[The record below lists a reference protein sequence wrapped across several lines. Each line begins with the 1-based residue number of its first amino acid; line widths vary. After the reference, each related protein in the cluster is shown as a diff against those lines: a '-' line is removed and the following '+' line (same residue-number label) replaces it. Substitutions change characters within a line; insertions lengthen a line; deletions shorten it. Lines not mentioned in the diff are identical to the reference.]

1 LFYVYLRF
9 YSISGYKTCWDYHW
23 GEKLIVVLEGKDEFR
38 LSERV
43 SEFRLTVTP
52 LEMSEIN
59 TTMLDGN
66 IVTVDELLTSLST
79 VPFMADR
86 RLVIV
91 EGLLNR
97 LGDVNKRSAGSKKD
111 LTEWLNFPDLLT
123 NLPPT
128 ANLLLIERESL
139 PSNKFLSTILKLGQ
153 VEKFS
158 PLGHRDLLEWINTRS
173 SKLGLDIERTA
184 VTLIA
189 DSVGSE
195 LRLIDSELNKIKTYS
210 RGRLITREDIILMV
224 PYVRQQNVFR
234 VVDSVIEGRTRDA
247 LNASSMLINLGESP
261 FGIVRM
267 IERQLRFLILAKH
280 LLSRKIPTG
289 DIGKHINLSG
299 YPLQKTLE
307 MEKKISQV
315 KIMSMHDNLLKSNI
329 RVREGK
335 LTEQESFDLL
345 ISELR

>member
-1 LFYVYLRF
+1 M
-9 YSISGYKTCWDYHW
+9 
-23 GEKLIVVLEGKDEFR
+23 IVVLEGKDEYR

-52 LEMSEIN
+52 PEMSDIN

-66 IVTVDELLTSLST
+66 IVTIEELLTSLST

-97 LGDVNKRSAGSKKD
+97 LGGSKKD
-111 LTEWLNFPDLLT
+111 LGEWLNFPDLLKD
-123 NLPPT
+123 LPPT
-128 ANLLLIERESL
+128 ANLLLIEREPI
-139 PSNKFLSTILKLGQ
+139 PSNKLLSTILRLGQ

-158 PLGHRDLLEWINTRS
+158 PLRHRDLLDWINTRC
-173 SKLGLDIERTA
+173 SKLGLEIERTA
-184 VTLIA
+184 VALIA

-210 RGRLITREDIILMV
+210 RGRLITREDITLMV

-247 LNASSMLINLGESP
+247 LNASSMLIGLGESP
-261 FGIVRM
+261 SGIVRM

-307 MEKKISQV
+307 MERKISQAR
-315 KIMSMHDNLLKSNI
+315 IMSMHDNLLKSNI

>member
-1 LFYVYLRF
+1 M
-9 YSISGYKTCWDYHW
+9 
-23 GEKLIVVLEGKDEFR
+23 IVVLEGKDEFR

-52 LEMSEIN
+52 QEMSDIN

-66 IVTVDELLTSLST
+66 IVTIEELLTSLST

-97 LGDVNKRSAGSKKD
+97 LAGGDKRSTGSKKD
-111 LTEWLNFPDLLT
+111 LAEWVNLPDLLED
-123 NLPPT
+123 LPPT
-128 ANLLLIERESL
+128 ANLLLIERESI
-139 PSNKFLSTILKLGQ
+139 PSNKFLSTVLKLGK

-158 PLGHRDLLEWINTRS
+158 LLRHRDLLEWINTRCA
-173 SKLGLDIERTA
+173 KLGLDIERNA
-184 VTLIA
+184 VALIA

-195 LRLIDSELNKIKTYS
+195 LRLIDSELNKIKIYS
-210 RGRLITREDIILMV
+210 RGRLITREDITLMV

-247 LNASSMLINLGESP
+247 LNASAMLIGLGESP
-261 FGIVRM
+261 SGIVRM
-267 IERQLRFLILAKH
+267 IERQLRFLILVKH
-280 LLSRKIPTG
+280 LLGRKIPAG
-289 DIGKHINLSG
+289 DIGKQINLSG

-307 MEKKISQV
+307 MERKISQSR
-315 KIMSMHDNLLKSNI
+315 IMSMHDNLLKSNI

-345 ISELR
+345 ISELH

>member
-1 LFYVYLRF
+1 M
-9 YSISGYKTCWDYHW
+9 
-23 GEKLIVVLEGKDEFR
+23 IVFLEGKDEFR

-52 LEMSEIN
+52 QEMSDIN

-66 IVTVDELLTSLST
+66 IVTIEELLTSLST

-86 RLVIV
+86 RLVVV

-97 LGDVNKRSAGSKKD
+97 LGGSKKD
-111 LTEWLNFPDLLT
+111 LGEWLNFPDLLKD
-123 NLPPT
+123 LPPT
-128 ANLLLIERESL
+128 ANLLLIEREPI
-139 PSNKFLSTILKLGQ
+139 PSNKFLSTILRLGQ

-158 PLGHRDLLEWINTRS
+158 PLRHRDLLDWINARC
-173 SKLGLDIERTA
+173 SKLGLEIERTA
-184 VTLIA
+184 VALIA

-195 LRLIDSELNKIKTYS
+195 LRVIDSELNKIKTYS
-210 RGRLITREDIILMV
+210 RGRLITREDITLMV

-247 LNASSMLINLGESP
+247 LNASSMLIGLGESP
-261 FGIVRM
+261 SGIVRM

-307 MEKKISQV
+307 MERKISKV
-315 KIMSMHDNLLKSNI
+315 RIMSMHDNLLKSNI

>member
-1 LFYVYLRF
+1 
-9 YSISGYKTCWDYHW
+9 
-23 GEKLIVVLEGKDEFR
+23 
-38 LSERV
+38 
-43 SEFRLTVTP
+43 
-52 LEMSEIN
+52 MSDIN

-66 IVTVDELLTSLST
+66 IVTIEELLTSLST

-97 LGDVNKRSAGSKKD
+97 FGGSKKD
-111 LTEWLNFPDLLT
+111 LGEWLNFPDLLKD
-123 NLPPT
+123 LPPT
-128 ANLLLIERESL
+128 ANLLLIERE
-139 PSNKFLSTILKLGQ
+139 PIPANKLLSTILRLGQ

-158 PLGHRDLLEWINTRS
+158 PLRHRDLLDWINARC
-173 SKLGLDIERTA
+173 SKLGLEIERTA
-184 VTLIA
+184 IALIA

-195 LRLIDSELNKIKTYS
+195 LRVIDSELNKIKTYS
-210 RGRLITREDIILMV
+210 RGRLITREDITLMV

-247 LNASSMLINLGESP
+247 LNASAMLIGLGESP
-261 FGIVRM
+261 SGIVRM

-307 MEKKISQV
+307 MERKISEAR
-315 KIMSMHDNLLKSNI
+315 IMSMHDNLLKSNI

>member
-1 LFYVYLRF
+1 M
-9 YSISGYKTCWDYHW
+9 
-23 GEKLIVVLEGKDEFR
+23 EGKDEFR

-210 RGRLITREDIILMV
+210 RGRLITKEDIILMV

>member
-1 LFYVYLRF
+1 M
-9 YSISGYKTCWDYHW
+9 I
-23 GEKLIVVLEGKDEFR
+23 IVLEGKDEYR

-52 LEMSEIN
+52 PEMSDIN

-66 IVTVDELLTSLST
+66 IVTIEELLTSLST

-86 RLVIV
+86 RLVVV

-97 LGDVNKRSAGSKKD
+97 LGGSKKD
-111 LTEWLNFPDLLT
+111 LGEWLNFPDLLKD
-123 NLPPT
+123 LPPT
-128 ANLLLIERESL
+128 ANLLLIEREPI
-139 PSNKFLSTILKLGQ
+139 PSNKLLSTILRLGQ

-158 PLGHRDLLEWINTRS
+158 PLRHRDLLDWINARC
-173 SKLGLDIERTA
+173 SKLGLEIERTA
-184 VTLIA
+184 IALIA

-195 LRLIDSELNKIKTYS
+195 LRVIDSELNKIKTYS
-210 RGRLITREDIILMV
+210 RGRLITREDITLMV

-247 LNASSMLINLGESP
+247 LNASSMLIGLGESP
-261 FGIVRM
+261 SGIVRM

-307 MEKKISQV
+307 MERKISQAR
-315 KIMSMHDNLLKSNI
+315 IMSMHDNLLKSNI

>member
-1 LFYVYLRF
+1 
-9 YSISGYKTCWDYHW
+9 
-23 GEKLIVVLEGKDEFR
+23 LIIVLEGKDEYR

-52 LEMSEIN
+52 PEMSDIN

-66 IVTVDELLTSLST
+66 IVTIEELLTSLST

-86 RLVIV
+86 RLVVV

-97 LGDVNKRSAGSKKD
+97 LGGSKKD
-111 LTEWLNFPDLLT
+111 LGEWLNFPDLLKD
-123 NLPPT
+123 LPPT

-139 PSNKFLSTILKLGQ
+139 PSNKFLSTILRLGQ

-158 PLGHRDLLEWINTRS
+158 PLRHRDLLDWINARC
-173 SKLGLDIERTA
+173 SKLGLEIERTA
-184 VTLIA
+184 VALIA

-195 LRLIDSELNKIKTYS
+195 LRVIDSELNKIKTYS
-210 RGRLITREDIILMV
+210 RGRLITREDITLMV

-247 LNASSMLINLGESP
+247 LNASSMLIGLGESP
-261 FGIVRM
+261 SGIVRM

-307 MEKKISQV
+307 MERKISQAR
-315 KIMSMHDNLLKSNI
+315 IMSMHDNLLKSNI

>member
-1 LFYVYLRF
+1 
-9 YSISGYKTCWDYHW
+9 
-23 GEKLIVVLEGKDEFR
+23 LIVVLEGKDEYR

-52 LEMSEIN
+52 PEMSDIN

-66 IVTVDELLTSLST
+66 IVTIEELLTSLST

-86 RLVIV
+86 RLVVV

-97 LGDVNKRSAGSKKD
+97 LGGSKKN
-111 LTEWLNFPDLLT
+111 LGEWLNFPDLLKD
-123 NLPPT
+123 LPPT
-128 ANLLLIERESL
+128 ANLLLIEREPI
-139 PSNKFLSTILKLGQ
+139 PSNKLLSTILRLGQ

-158 PLGHRDLLEWINTRS
+158 PLRHRDLLDWINARC
-173 SKLGLDIERTA
+173 SKLGLEIERTA
-184 VTLIA
+184 VALIA

-195 LRLIDSELNKIKTYS
+195 LRVIDSELNKIKTYS

-247 LNASSMLINLGESP
+247 LNASSMLIGLGESP
-261 FGIVRM
+261 SGIVRM

-307 MEKKISQV
+307 MERKISQV
-315 KIMSMHDNLLKSNI
+315 RIMSMHDNLLKSNI

>member
-1 LFYVYLRF
+1 M
-9 YSISGYKTCWDYHW
+9 
-23 GEKLIVVLEGKDEFR
+23 EGKDEFR

-52 LEMSEIN
+52 PEMSDIN

-97 LGDVNKRSAGSKKD
+97 LGGVNKRSAGSKKD

-173 SKLGLDIERTA
+173 SKMGLDIERTA

-210 RGRLITREDIILMV
+210 RGRLITREDVILMV

-247 LNASSMLINLGESP
+247 LNASSMLISLGESP
-261 FGIVRM
+261 SGIVRM

-307 MEKKISQV
+307 MEKKISQA
-315 KIMSMHDNLLKSNI
+315 KIMNMHDNLLKSNI

>member
-1 LFYVYLRF
+1 M
-9 YSISGYKTCWDYHW
+9 I
-23 GEKLIVVLEGKDEFR
+23 IVLEGKDEYR

-52 LEMSEIN
+52 PEMSDIN

-66 IVTVDELLTSLST
+66 IVTIEELLTSLST

-86 RLVIV
+86 RLVVV

-97 LGDVNKRSAGSKKD
+97 LGGSKKD
-111 LTEWLNFPDLLT
+111 LGEWLNFPDLLKD
-123 NLPPT
+123 LPPT
-128 ANLLLIERESL
+128 ANLLLIEREPI
-139 PSNKFLSTILKLGQ
+139 PSNKLLSTILRLGQ

-158 PLGHRDLLEWINTRS
+158 PLRHRDLLDWINTRC
-173 SKLGLDIERTA
+173 SKLGLEIERTA
-184 VTLIA
+184 VALIA

-195 LRLIDSELNKIKTYS
+195 LRVIDSELNKIKTYS
-210 RGRLITREDIILMV
+210 RGRLITREDITLMV

-247 LNASSMLINLGESP
+247 LNASSMLIGLGESP
-261 FGIVRM
+261 SGIVRM

-307 MEKKISQV
+307 MERKISQAR
-315 KIMSMHDNLLKSNI
+315 IMSMHDNLLKSNI

>member
-1 LFYVYLRF
+1 
-9 YSISGYKTCWDYHW
+9 
-23 GEKLIVVLEGKDEFR
+23 
-38 LSERV
+38 
-43 SEFRLTVTP
+43 
-52 LEMSEIN
+52 MSDIN

-66 IVTVDELLTSLST
+66 IVTIEELLTSLST

-86 RLVIV
+86 RLVVV

-97 LGDVNKRSAGSKKD
+97 LGGSKKD
-111 LTEWLNFPDLLT
+111 LGEWLNFPDLLKD
-123 NLPPT
+123 LPPT
-128 ANLLLIERESL
+128 ANLLLIEREPI
-139 PSNKFLSTILKLGQ
+139 PSNKLLSTILRLGQ

-158 PLGHRDLLEWINTRS
+158 PLRHRDLLDWINTRC

-184 VTLIA
+184 VALIA

-210 RGRLITREDIILMV
+210 RGRLITREDITLMV

-247 LNASSMLINLGESP
+247 LNASSMLIGLGESP
-261 FGIVRM
+261 SGIVRM

-307 MEKKISQV
+307 MERKISQTR
-315 KIMSMHDNLLKSNI
+315 IMSMHDNLLKSNI

>member
-1 LFYVYLRF
+1 M
-9 YSISGYKTCWDYHW
+9 
-23 GEKLIVVLEGKDEFR
+23 IVVLEGKDEYR

-52 LEMSEIN
+52 PEMSDIN

-66 IVTVDELLTSLST
+66 IVTIEELLTSLST

-86 RLVIV
+86 RLVVV

-97 LGDVNKRSAGSKKD
+97 LGGSKKD
-111 LTEWLNFPDLLT
+111 LGEWLNFPDLLKD
-123 NLPPT
+123 LPPT
-128 ANLLLIERESL
+128 ANLLLIEREPI
-139 PSNKFLSTILKLGQ
+139 PSNKLLSTILRLGQ

-158 PLGHRDLLEWINTRS
+158 PLRHRDLLDWINTRC

-184 VTLIA
+184 VALIA

-210 RGRLITREDIILMV
+210 RGRLITREDITLMV

-247 LNASSMLINLGESP
+247 LNASSMLIGLGESP
-261 FGIVRM
+261 SGIVRM

-307 MEKKISQV
+307 MERKISQAR
-315 KIMSMHDNLLKSNI
+315 IMSMHDNLLKSNI

>member
-1 LFYVYLRF
+1 
-9 YSISGYKTCWDYHW
+9 
-23 GEKLIVVLEGKDEFR
+23 LIIVLEGKDEYR

-52 LEMSEIN
+52 PEMSDIN

-66 IVTVDELLTSLST
+66 IVTIEELLTSLST

-97 LGDVNKRSAGSKKD
+97 FGGSKKD
-111 LTEWLNFPDLLT
+111 LGEWLNFPDLLKD
-123 NLPPT
+123 LPPT
-128 ANLLLIERESL
+128 ANLLLIERE
-139 PSNKFLSTILKLGQ
+139 PIPANKLLSTILRLGQ

-158 PLGHRDLLEWINTRS
+158 PLRHRDLLDWINARC
-173 SKLGLDIERTA
+173 SKLGLEIERTA
-184 VTLIA
+184 IALIA

-195 LRLIDSELNKIKTYS
+195 LRVIDSELNKIKTYS
-210 RGRLITREDIILMV
+210 RGRLITREDITLMV

-247 LNASSMLINLGESP
+247 LNASAMLIGLGESP
-261 FGIVRM
+261 SGIVRM

-307 MEKKISQV
+307 MERKISQAR
-315 KIMSMHDNLLKSNI
+315 IMSMHDNLLKSNI

>member
-1 LFYVYLRF
+1 M
-9 YSISGYKTCWDYHW
+9 I
-23 GEKLIVVLEGKDEFR
+23 IVLEGKDEYR

-52 LEMSEIN
+52 PEMSDIN

-66 IVTVDELLTSLST
+66 IVTIEELLTSLST

-97 LGDVNKRSAGSKKD
+97 LGGSKKD
-111 LTEWLNFPDLLT
+111 LGEWLNFPDLLKD
-123 NLPPT
+123 LPPT
-128 ANLLLIERESL
+128 ANLLLIEREPI
-139 PSNKFLSTILKLGQ
+139 PSNKLLSTILRLGQ

-158 PLGHRDLLEWINTRS
+158 PLRHRDLLDWINARC
-173 SKLGLDIERTA
+173 SKLGLEIERTA
-184 VTLIA
+184 VALIA

-210 RGRLITREDIILMV
+210 RGRLITREDITLMV

-247 LNASSMLINLGESP
+247 LNASSMLIGLGESP
-261 FGIVRM
+261 SGIVRM

-307 MEKKISQV
+307 MERKISQAR
-315 KIMSMHDNLLKSNI
+315 IMSMHNNLLKSNI